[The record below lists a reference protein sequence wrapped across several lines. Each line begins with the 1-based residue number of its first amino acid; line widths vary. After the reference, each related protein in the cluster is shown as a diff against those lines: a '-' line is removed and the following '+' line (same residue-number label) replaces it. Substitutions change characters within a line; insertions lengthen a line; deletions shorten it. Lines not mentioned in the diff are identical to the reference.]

1 MPVHPRHVDENRIRI
16 AVRSEMRQRCAAFL
30 SARQMHPG
38 VADLRQLSDRRRMV
52 GIVLHRQ
59 D

>member
-38 VADLRQLSDRRRMV
+38 VADLR
-52 GIVLHRQ
+52 
-59 D
+59 